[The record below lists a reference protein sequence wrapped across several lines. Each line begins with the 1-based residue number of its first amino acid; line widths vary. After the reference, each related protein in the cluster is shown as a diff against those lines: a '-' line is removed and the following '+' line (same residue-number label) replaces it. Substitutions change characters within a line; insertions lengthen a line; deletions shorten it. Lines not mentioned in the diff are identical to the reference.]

1 MGIETSPDDSICND
15 YTQEETELQV
25 SQSGGTAQGEVGEWY
40 REKISPLLVVISGP
54 SGVGKDR
61 VIDRM
66 MALGYPFH
74 FVVTATTR
82 PPRKG
87 EVHGVDYHF
96 VSMAEFAEM
105 IEQGE
110 LLENAIVYGDYKG
123 IPKSQVRKALESG
136 KNVIMRIDVQGAETV
151 RKLAK
156 DALMIFLTPQNEEE
170 LITRLQ
176 NRNTEDTESLKLRI
190 ATTRQEYN
198 KIDLF
203 DYIVVNKDEKL
214 SVTVD
219 MIEAI
224 IKAEQQRVHQ
234 RVVKL

>member
-1 MGIETSPDDSICND
+1 MTSETTTPPFILAPPN
-15 YTQEETELQV
+15 
-25 SQSGGTAQGEVGEWY
+25 
-40 REKISPLLVVISGP
+40 PLLIVISGP
-54 SGVGKDR
+54 SGVGKDTVLEEMKSR
-61 VIDRM
+61 G
-66 MALGYPFH
+66 LPFH
-74 FVVTATTR
+74 FVITATTR
-82 PPRKG
+82 FPRPD
-87 EVHGVDYHF
+87 ETDGVDYF
-96 VSMAEFAEM
+96 FLSQDEFARM
-105 IEQGE
+105 IDEGE
-110 LLENAIVYGDYKG
+110 LLEYAVVYQDYKG
-123 IPKSQVRKALESG
+123 IPKSQVRKALASG

-176 NRNTEDTESLKLRI
+176 NRNTEDNESLKLRI

-203 DYIVVNKDEKL
+203 DYIVVNRDEQLAKA
-214 SVTVD
+214 VD

-234 RVVKL
+234 RVVEL

>member
-1 MGIETSPDDSICND
+1 MTFET
-15 YTQEETELQV
+15 T
-25 SQSGGTAQGEVGEWY
+25 
-40 REKISPLLVVISGP
+40 ISPFVLEPPNPLLIVISGP
-54 SGVGKDR
+54 SGVGKDSVLEEMKSR
-61 VIDRM
+61 G
-66 MALGYPFH
+66 LPFH

-82 PPRKG
+82 SPRPDEKD
-87 EVHGVDYHF
+87 GVDYF
-96 VSMAEFAEM
+96 FLSQDEFARM
-105 IEQGE
+105 IDEGE
-110 LLENAIVYGDYKG
+110 LLEYAVVYQDYKG
-123 IPKSQVRKALESG
+123 IPKSQVRKALASG

-176 NRNTEDTESLKLRI
+176 NRNTEDNESLKLRI

-203 DYIVVNKDEKL
+203 DYIVVNKDEQL
-214 SVTVD
+214 SITVD

-234 RVVKL
+234 RVVEL

>member
-1 MGIETSPDDSICND
+1 MTSEITTSPFVLEPPN
-15 YTQEETELQV
+15 
-25 SQSGGTAQGEVGEWY
+25 
-40 REKISPLLVVISGP
+40 PLLIVISGP
-54 SGVGKDR
+54 SGVGKDSVLEEMKSR
-61 VIDRM
+61 G
-66 MALGYPFH
+66 LPFH
-74 FVVTATTR
+74 FVITATTR
-82 PPRKG
+82 SPRPEETDG
-87 EVHGVDYHF
+87 ADYF
-96 VSMAEFAEM
+96 FLSQDEFARM
-105 IEQGE
+105 IDEGE
-110 LLENAIVYGDYKG
+110 LLEYAVVYQDYKG
-123 IPKSQVRKALESG
+123 IPKSQVRKALASG

-170 LITRLQ
+170 LINRLK
-176 NRNTEDTESLKLRI
+176 NRNTEDNESLKLRI

-203 DYIVVNKDEKL
+203 DYIVVNKDEQL
-214 SVTVD
+214 TVAVD